1 MRVPAH
7 LFSLGVRPS
16 AIILSGD
23 SAGGNLA
30 LAFMRYL
37 HDHDG
42 LFPTPAALLLWNP
55 RLDLATNAETIR
67 DSENYPTD
75 YLPPAFLS
83 WGARLHPTSLG
94 VPTWIQV
101 SGREV
106 FRDDCVR
113 YFNALQKIKGND
125 VELYEISDAS
135 HNVILTANLVDRK
148 EYAKQAAENAADFL
162 KSRVLL

>member
-1 MRVPAH
+1 
-7 LFSLGVRPS
+7 
-16 AIILSGD
+16 
-23 SAGGNLA
+23 
-30 LAFMRYL
+30 MRYL

-83 WGARLHPTSLG
+83 WGARAYIPPSLPRSHPYLSPGLHPTSLG